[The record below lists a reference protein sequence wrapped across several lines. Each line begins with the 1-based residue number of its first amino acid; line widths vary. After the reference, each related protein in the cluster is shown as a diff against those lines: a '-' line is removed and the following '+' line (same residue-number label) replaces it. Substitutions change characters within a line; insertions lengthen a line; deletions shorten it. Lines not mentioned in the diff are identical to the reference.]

1 MSIRGCVRKWDIG
14 TLGHNDLRIPSV
26 TPLNSVEPPAPPE
39 YNAAMSSP
47 KWGPAVAAVL
57 LPVLLSF
64 PAISFQP
71 ADTLPADAEAES
83 AADWPMLGHDA
94 SRTGYNSKEGALKP
108 PLRLKWAKA
117 LGSWGPPSV
126 AGDTVYVGSDK
137 TLYALDT
144 NTGDVKWTYEAN
156 GRVASPTIASGS
168 VYFGTNTLAA
178 GHRVYALDAA
188 TGSLKWSY
196 IAESPVETS
205 PAVADGMVYVTAGP
219 LLYALDAATGTLRWR
234 HVTMGLA
241 LSPALVDGV
250 VYLSSYWY
258 PRPYDQPYDSK
269 IEALDAETGSLIWT
283 HPVGDALPSPPT
295 VANGVVYG
303 ASYGL
308 NGVFA
313 VDAATGRRL
322 WTYRQVGG
330 GTALAVA
337 EGTVYAVVGSTIVAL
352 DAATGRLKWYHGTSA
367 YFGTSS
373 VAVANGIVYTSTSD
387 RYSPSQVLALSAATG
402 DLLWRYPAGGGSS
415 PVVANG
421 MLYHSADGKVYA
433 FETESRLSVVK
444 AASRDRVYPGDTLS
458 YMLLLDNSG
467 PDPVSITITDMVPFL
482 TSYVTNTVSGGAT
495 YSPTIK
501 SIVWSGTVPPGL
513 STFPSLAFS
522 FRVQVDPFDPRFVY
536 PDVIKNTVL
545 VSFGD
550 ATMASTATTA
560 AVQRRAS
567 FPVLFNGA
575 SAW

>member
-1 MSIRGCVRKWDIG
+1 
-14 TLGHNDLRIPSV
+14 
-26 TPLNSVEPPAPPE
+26 
-39 YNAAMSSP
+39 MSSP

-71 ADTLPADAEAES
+71 ADTLPAGAQAES

-94 SRTGYNSKEGALKP
+94 GRTAYNSREGALKP
-108 PLRLKWAKA
+108 PLRLKWVKA

-126 AGDTVYVGSDK
+126 AGGTVYVGADE
-137 TLYALDT
+137 TLQALD
-144 NTGDVKWTYEAN
+144 AN
-156 GRVASPTIASGS
+156 SGEVRWAYQVTGRVASPTIASGTA
-168 VYFGTNTLAA
+168 YFGSNTYA
-178 GHRVYALDAA
+178 GDNRVYALDAA

-196 IAESPVETS
+196 TAESWVESS

-258 PRPYDQPYDSK
+258 SSSYNYDSK
-269 IEALDAETGSLIWT
+269 IEALDAETGALIWT

-303 ASYGL
+303 ASSGL
-308 NGVFA
+308 NGAVFA

-322 WTYRQVGG
+322 WTHPSSGSGY
-330 GTALAVA
+330 ALAVA

-352 DAATGRLKWYHGTSA
+352 DAATGRLKWYHGTGA

-421 MLYHSADGKVYA
+421 MLYRSADGKVYA

-467 PDPVSITITDMVPFL
+467 PDPVAITITDMVPFL

-513 STFPSLAFS
+513 STLPSLAFS

-560 AVQRRAS
+560 VVQRRAF
-567 FPVLFNGA
+567 FPVLFKGA